1 LSVDLPISVA
11 NLFFNLILIKTLK
24 VVDTMKSKA
33 NHEPTETLTDSQNLS
48 TYNFDGKVRKYT
60 NRLRFKFL
68 TPIIVTLSFA
78 VLVIVAT
85 VYFHEYQ
92 TIDGDIVQLQSS
104 TINLYQNSI
113 QQNAKALQ
121 IVMDVLKTDRELTS
135 ALAAQDR
142 KKLLQRFAP
151 VYEDINRHYGVTH
164 FYFSGPDRVN
174 LLRVHKPEK
183 YGDTINRQ
191 TTLMAQKDGAEV
203 YGVELGP
210 LGTLTLRYVQPWY
223 EEQTQK
229 LLGFVEL
236 GMEVDQTFNAIQDL
250 FGLHLFLLINKQYLN
265 QSDWEDGM
273 RTFGRVP
280 DWERFPQ
287 TVLSVY
293 GDQLLPE
300 TLSARILEIDFNNF
314 ESASKVKLGL
324 NNQHAIFQPLQ
335 DVSGQFVGT
344 MVMLIDT
351 SILAKQI
358 RETVIIGTVIMV
370 IAATILILF
379 FYWFVGRIG
388 KRMACNELQLQ
399 KIATQDGL
407 TGLYNRRQFDMMLE
421 DTIVLCTRYDR
432 PVSLFMVDIDH
443 FKQINDTYGH
453 PAGDAVLVELGKRLT
468 NQARTSDLLFRY
480 GGEEFTVLVQE
491 TDSAAASILA
501 QRICE
506 TIANEQWDLGNG
518 TQISMTVSIGIA
530 SYPDHAST
538 SQTLLAA
545 ADKALY
551 EAKQTGRNRI
561 YNYGDITQ

>member
-1 LSVDLPISVA
+1 
-11 NLFFNLILIKTLK
+11 
-24 VVDTMKSKA
+24 MKSKA

>member
-1 LSVDLPISVA
+1 MSVDLPISVA

>member
-24 VVDTMKSKA
+24 VVGTMKSKA